1 MKIHIYLL
9 LVFMTTV
16 IFHGPALAEC
26 NCRQAA
32 YMDKIDFLTRYT
44 QCLEQCF
51 TSQLEQIKLQLTE
64 SHQKISD
71 LESRIDQLNLRIKDL
86 NDELAALKVQ
96 N

>member
-9 LVFMTTV
+9 LVFMMAV

-64 SHQKISD
+64 SHQKITD
-71 LESRIDQLNLRIKDL
+71 LESRIDELNSKIKGL
-86 NDELAALKVQ
+86 KGELTELKAK